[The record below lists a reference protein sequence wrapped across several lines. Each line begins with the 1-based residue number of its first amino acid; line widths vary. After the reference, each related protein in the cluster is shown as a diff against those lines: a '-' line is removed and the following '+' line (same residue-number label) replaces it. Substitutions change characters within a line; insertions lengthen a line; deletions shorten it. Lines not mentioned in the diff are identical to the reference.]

1 MIIKSIEIENFL
13 SYSNSNNKFEFG
25 DGPTIIIGQNR
36 TGKSKLFDAINWA
49 FYDKAYNTDFER
61 WDTTKDWKEQLVN
74 NHAKSFCKI
83 GDSVTAQVTVVFEDE
98 ANQNIYTLT
107 RDFKIKKKGENEWD
121 VPRNSTLNLNKKD
134 GLSNNSVDYWDLEA
148 EDQIKSIFP
157 ENLSKY
163 FLFQGENISQIMSLN
178 NKSAF
183 TKALR
188 DLSRIEIFERAKQYS
203 DKVYKQL
210 KKEFESKED
219 TDKQLQEKKIQLSTE
234 LDKLKEN
241 KQIEEDQ
248 FENYVKERDTA
259 KEVFERKNEELKKF
273 EECAKILADIKF
285 LEDQKSSKI
294 EIRNSIIENQK
305 KEVFEN
311 WMYAGSESILKN
323 FHEIYNKN
331 KVERKIPEPIRQE
344 FIKEMLDQETCLV
357 CGSEAK
363 PGSDPHKHIKSLLNE
378 KALDK
383 ETELINKLSFVADT
397 TLDKVLNIKSDIQD
411 LYRKLGEID
420 EQIKNFSNR
429 IKSKEEELKDVMPS
443 DVSEDELKK
452 RNFAQLQKDRDNA
465 KNDLEKYDI
474 KIGGTKSKIEYITKQ
489 IEDKQK
495 EYDSLVENS
504 SNTKEKGRLQLAE
517 KINETVGK
525 FYDNFL
531 NRLINDIE
539 TESNT
544 YFLKMTE
551 KNAALSG
558 KVKVDYDLKEVYTVD
573 EQGNRLFNINQAN
586 KVSLQISFVA
596 AVLSVSNKF
605 WNTYFPFIADAPISA
620 LGGNNKVTTVE
631 TMIDIFNQS
640 IIILKDDAVTDD
652 PESVRN
658 DLTRNLINKSSSIQH
673 AYELT
678 MEGSTLEE
686 QRTKIQKLK

>member
-13 SYSNSNNKFEFG
+13 SYYTSKNKFVFG

-74 NHAKSFCKI
+74 NNAKSICKV
-83 GDSVTAQVTVVFEDE
+83 GDSVNTSVIISFEDE
-98 ANQNIYTLT
+98 TGNKYVLT
-107 RDFKIKKKGENEWD
+107 KEYKIKKKSEIEWD
-121 VPRNSTLNLNKKD
+121 SPRNATVNLNKKD
-134 GLSNNSVDYWDLEA
+134 HLSNNSTDTWDIEA
-148 EDQIKSIFP
+148 EDLVKNIFP

-188 DLSRIEIFERAKQYS
+188 DLSRIEVFERAKNYT

-219 TDKQLQEKKIQLSTE
+219 TDKQLQERKIQLSAE
-234 LDKLKEN
+234 LDKLKEDL
-241 KQIEEDQ
+241 QSEEEQ
-248 FENYVKERDTA
+248 FDNYVKERDTA
-259 KEVFERKNEELKKF
+259 KDVFDKKNEELKKF
-273 EECAKILADIKF
+273 EECAKILADIKY
-285 LEDQKSSKI
+285 LEEQKTAKI
-294 EIRNSIIENQK
+294 DVRTAIIDNQK
-305 KEVFEN
+305 KEIFES
-311 WMYAGSESILKN
+311 WMYAGTESIIQN
-323 FHEIYNKN
+323 FHDIYKKN
-331 KVERKIPEPIRQE
+331 KIERKIPEPIRQE
-344 FIKEMLDQETCLV
+344 FIKEMLDQKKCLV

-363 PGSDPHKHIKSLLNE
+363 EGSIPHKHIKSLLND

-397 TLDKVLNIKSDIQD
+397 TLEKVVNIKSYILDF
-411 LYRKLGEID
+411 YKKTNEID
-420 EQIKNFSNR
+420 EQIKNFSSR
-429 IKSKEEELKDVMPS
+429 IKTKEEELRSVIPS
-443 DVSEDELKK
+443 DVSEDDIKK
-452 RNFAQLQKDRDNA
+452 RNFAVLSRDRDNA
-465 KNDLEKYDI
+465 KIDLDRFEG
-474 KIGGTKSKIEYITKQ
+474 KINGAKSKIEYIDKQ
-489 IEDKQK
+489 KHEKQK

-504 SNTKEKGRLQLAE
+504 SNKKERERLQLAE
-517 KINETVGK
+517 KINDTVTD

-531 NRLINDIE
+531 TRLIEDIE

-544 YFLKMTE
+544 YFSKMTE
-551 KNAALSG
+551 KNSALSG
-558 KVKVDYDLKEVYTVD
+558 KVKVDYELKEVYTVD
-573 EQGNRLFNINQAN
+573 EAGNRLFNINQAN
-586 KVSLQISFVA
+586 KVSLQISFVG

-620 LGGNNKVTTVE
+620 LGGNNKVNTVE

-658 DLTRNLINKSSSIQH
+658 DLTRTLINKSSIIEH
-673 AYELT
+673 AYELS
-678 MEGSTLEE
+678 MVGNTLEE
-686 QRTKIQKLK
+686 QHTKIEKIK